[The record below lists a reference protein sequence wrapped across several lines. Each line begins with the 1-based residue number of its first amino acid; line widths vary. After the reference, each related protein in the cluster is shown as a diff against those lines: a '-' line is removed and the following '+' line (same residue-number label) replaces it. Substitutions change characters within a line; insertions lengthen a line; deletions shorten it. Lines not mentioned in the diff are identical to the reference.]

1 MAGQNQDFQLSWG
14 QHQQHSAQA
23 LKTLWE
29 SEEFLDVTLAC
40 DDDQVQ
46 AHKVILSAASP
57 FFKKILQRNPHNH
70 PLLYIRGTTKREIVS
85 LLNFIYSGEATVI
98 QDELSTFMAL
108 ADSLEIQGLV
118 SDESVPEPPKLTDKP
133 NTKMPRLVK
142 KEEKK
147 QKENVGLESVAENRK
162 QEKKMKTKLK
172 GSMEARE
179 SQNTGKDED
188 WYQEIQSFIKT
199 EILKD
204 NDKPSTRIDERN
216 DASYKNEIGSQL
228 EMKTEKI
235 SLNKDSK
242 DKDSTENEASVQ
254 SESTL
259 NTNMQEYEEKVS
271 SLCQK
276 SETGWGCT
284 ECAYTA
290 KNKTHVA
297 EHVEAHITGF
307 AHICK
312 HCDRTFNMKRS
323 LRHHVRRCRTNI
335 TI

>member
-1 MAGQNQDFQLSWG
+1 MGGQNQDFQLSWG

-118 SDESVPEPPKLTDKP
+118 SDESVPEHPKVTDKP

-147 QKENVGLESVAENRK
+147 QKENVGLESTTENR
-162 QEKKMKTKLK
+162 
-172 GSMEARE
+172 
-179 SQNTGKDED
+179 KDED

-204 NDKPSTRIDERN
+204 NDKPSSRINERN
-216 DASYKNEIGSQL
+216 DASYENENGSQL

-235 SLNKDSK
+235 SLNKNSK
-242 DKDSTENEASVQ
+242 DKDSTENEAIVQ
-254 SESTL
+254 SETTL

-271 SLCQK
+271 SLCLK

-323 LRHHVRRCRTNI
+323 LRHHLRRCRTNV